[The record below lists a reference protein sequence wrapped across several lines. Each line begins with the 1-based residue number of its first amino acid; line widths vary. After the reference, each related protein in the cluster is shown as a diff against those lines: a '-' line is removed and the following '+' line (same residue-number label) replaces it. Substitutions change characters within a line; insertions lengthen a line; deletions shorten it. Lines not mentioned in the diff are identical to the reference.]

1 MPAYPADMS
10 KDAFLKRLKNERRV
24 EFAFEGQRFW
34 DLRRWKLGEKYFGV
48 YPRGLNVEAT
58 KDEDFFKDT
67 QMTSHIREFRT
78 PANYLMPI
86 PVDQVS
92 NNPQMVQN
100 PGY

>member
-1 MPAYPADMS
+1 MQIV
-10 KDAFLKRLKNERRV
+10 RQERMI
-24 EFAFEGQRFW
+24 ELYMETHNFW

-67 QMTSHIREFRT
+67 QMTSHIREFRA